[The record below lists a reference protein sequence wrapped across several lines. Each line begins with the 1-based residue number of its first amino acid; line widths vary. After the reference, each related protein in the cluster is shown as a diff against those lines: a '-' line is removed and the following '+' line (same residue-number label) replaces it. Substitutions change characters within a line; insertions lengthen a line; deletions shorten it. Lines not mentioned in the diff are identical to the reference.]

1 MSRSIPYP
9 PPPEP
14 GWYDDDT
21 MQGHSSGTNTGGT
34 YESGASAASAEPAD
48 GRAVNVANTANATNN
63 ATNTDTS
70 ASTSAGVYG
79 DADWDGTV
87 LSSSFIDRR
96 PRHRYV
102 LRNDSTGQTVIL
114 DHSALLGRK
123 PTKTVPEGVLPQK
136 LDDPTRT
143 ISRNHAAVSF
153 DREGRL
159 WIEDYRS
166 LNGTYLIVN
175 GEEIPVKERPVRVTV
190 PCTVRIGDQFFNL
203 EEG

>member
-21 MQGHSSGTNTGGT
+21 MQGHSSGVNTGGAD
-34 YESGASAASAEPAD
+34 ESGASVASAEPAN
-48 GRAVNVANTANATNN
+48 GKVANAANAVNAVNAV
-63 ATNTDTS
+63 NTDTS

-96 PRHRYV
+96 PIHRYV

-123 PTKTVPEGVLPQK
+123 PTKAVPEGVLPQK